1 MTYHGDVYDT
11 PPRWIR
17 VLLGLCCLFGAVV
30 MLSKVLLDGMFI
42 ESLLTIAGLI
52 LAVYLVSSLETG
64 AKIAIATIGYWAL
77 LLALVLLMPLE

>member
-1 MTYHGDVYDT
+1 MLIARGD
-11 PPRWIR
+11 
-17 VLLGLCCLFGAVV
+17 
-30 MLSKVLLDGMFI
+30 KVLLDGMFI